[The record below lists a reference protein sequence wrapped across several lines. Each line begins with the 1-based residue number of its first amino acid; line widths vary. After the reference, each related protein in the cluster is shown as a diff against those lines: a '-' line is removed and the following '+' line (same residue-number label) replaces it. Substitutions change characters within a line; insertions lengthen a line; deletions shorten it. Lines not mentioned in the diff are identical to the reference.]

1 MGGSEEVGV
10 QRDLELWWALR
21 QLPMGTHERLNGFK
35 LAGLC
40 RMD

>member
-10 QRDLELWWALR
+10 QRDLELWELH